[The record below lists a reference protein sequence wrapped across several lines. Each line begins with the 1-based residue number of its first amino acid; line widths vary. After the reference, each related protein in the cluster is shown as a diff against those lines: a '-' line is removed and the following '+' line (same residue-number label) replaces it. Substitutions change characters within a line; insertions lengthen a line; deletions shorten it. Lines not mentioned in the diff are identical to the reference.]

1 MADNMTIGPA
11 LVIGGNKIEMTQK
24 GKVKITNPQGKV
36 KTLSQDEFKKQLVQN
51 KDKIKAEQDFEFKK
65 DNKNAKAAA
74 GVAGLLG
81 AAYIGLGIAVGKGK
95 LTKSVAEAG
104 KELGFMSKVK
114 NVFVSIGESGVDLWK
129 VLTGKAAKL
138 KDKVTGNKAKSDNA
152 QTIYNGETTANATS
166 NDLNARLTSKETLN
180 LKNETSAKMADAH
193 IKYVE
198 KIKNQ
203 SYSDLAA
210 REKELN
216 SVFADFDPVKDP
228 IKLKKESKMREEESK
243 ILEKFY
249 LTRKQYAVVKEYA
262 NSADNVKLTK
272 EQKEILPKWIQD
284 QESCRRYTN
293 AIEAKFAKIDKEC
306 PEIDEEFA
314 KLYATYKL

>member
-11 LVIGGNKIEMTQK
+11 SVIGGNKIEMTQK

-36 KTLSQDEFKKQLVQN
+36 KTLSQDEFKKQLIQN

-74 GVAGLLG
+74 GVAGLLV
-81 AAYIGLGIAVGKGK
+81 AAYAGLSLAVGKGK

-152 QTIYNGETTANATS
+152 QTIFNGERTANATS
-166 NDLNARLTSKETLN
+166 NDLNARLTSKETQ
-180 LKNETSAKMADAH
+180 
-193 IKYVE
+193 

-203 SYSDLAA
+203 SIIESAKYDVEQYELKIKQQQANHDRIQREYDELLGVKDDQNDALKILKIENVVIDRKNGIITERKVDIDPKMKAKWEAA
-210 REKELN
+210 HPELN
-216 SVFADFDPVKDP
+216 E
-228 IKLKKESKMREEESK
+228 KK
-243 ILEKFY
+243 
-249 LTRKQYAVVKEYA
+249 
-262 NSADNVKLTK
+262 
-272 EQKEILPKWIQD
+272 
-284 QESCRRYTN
+284 
-293 AIEAKFAKIDKEC
+293 
-306 PEIDEEFA
+306 
-314 KLYATYKL
+314 

>member
-11 LVIGGNKIEMTQK
+11 SVIGGNKIEMTQK

-36 KTLSQDEFKKQLVQN
+36 KTLSQDEFKKQLIQN

-138 KDKVTGNKAKSDNA
+138 KDKVTGKSEDLQNKRQAVYSREQA
-152 QTIYNGETTANATS
+152 AN
-166 NDLNARLTSKETLN
+166 
-180 LKNETSAKMADAH
+180 DAH
-193 IKYVE
+193 RYYVNNFE
-198 KIKNQ
+198 SQQVSQADRDRMI
-203 SYSDLAA
+203 SD
-210 REKELN
+210 
-216 SVFADFDPVKDP
+216 SVMAFQDYDPVKHKKSKVLKNF
-228 IKLKKESKMREEESK
+228 KLTEKE
-243 ILEKFY
+243 Y
-249 LTRKQYAVVKEYA
+249 DVVKEYA
-262 NSADNVKLTK
+262 NSAENVKLTK

-284 QESCRRYTN
+284 KESCQRYMN
-293 AIEAKFAKIDKEC
+293 AIEPKFAKIDEQ
-306 PEIDEEFA
+306 FA
-314 KLYATYKL
+314 KIYETYKL